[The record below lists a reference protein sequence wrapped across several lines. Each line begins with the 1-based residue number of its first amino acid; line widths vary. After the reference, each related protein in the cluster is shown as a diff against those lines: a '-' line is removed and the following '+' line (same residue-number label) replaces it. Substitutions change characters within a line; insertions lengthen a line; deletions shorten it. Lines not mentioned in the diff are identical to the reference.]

1 MAKRIKARADN
12 LRRRLALE
20 AARIVEEQGIE
31 DYRLA
36 KRKAA
41 ERLGV
46 GDQAA
51 LPKNSEIEA
60 ALGERQRLFAGES
73 HTLWLRRLRDI
84 ARRTMR
90 LLAEFE
96 PRLVGPVLSGTA
108 TRHSNVLLHV
118 FADAPEA
125 VAIRLMECEI
135 PYQPCERRLR
145 MNAERVVRLPG
156 YRFLAGDVTVVTT
169 VFPPHGVRQAPMSPV
184 DGRPMRRAALA
195 ELDRL
200 LAE

>member
-1 MAKRIKARADN
+1 MKKRANGRVEN

-20 AARIVEEQGIE
+20 AARIIEEHGVE
-31 DYRLA
+31 DFRLA

-41 ERLGV
+41 ERFGV

-60 ALGERQRLFAGES
+60 ALGERQRLFAGEA
-73 HTLWLRRLRDI
+73 HARWLHRLRTV
-84 ARRTMR
+84 AHKTMS

-108 TRHSNVLLHV
+108 TRHSQVLLHV
-118 FADAPEA
+118 FAEAPESIA
-125 VAIRLMECEI
+125 LRLMEHEI
-135 PYQPCERRLR
+135 PYRTCERRLR
-145 MNAERVVRLPG
+145 MNTDRVVRLPG
-156 YRFLAGDVTVVTT
+156 YRFIAGEITVETT

-184 DGRPMRRAALA
+184 DGRPMRRAPLS
-195 ELDRL
+195 ELERL
-200 LAE
+200 LP

>member
-1 MAKRIKARADN
+1 MKKRGNGRAEN

-20 AARIVEEQGIE
+20 AARIVEEQGVE

-46 GDQAA
+46 GDHAA
-51 LPKNSEIEA
+51 LPKNSEIED

-73 HTLWLRRLRDI
+73 HAVWLHRLRTV
-84 ARRTMR
+84 ARRAMR

-125 VAIRLMECEI
+125 VALRLMEHEI
-135 PYQPCERRLR
+135 PYRTCERRLR
-145 MNAERVVRLPG
+145 MNAERVLRLPG
-156 YRFLAGDVTVVTT
+156 YRFIAGDVTVETT
-169 VFPPHGVRQAPMSPV
+169 VFPPQGMRQAPMSPV
-184 DGRPMRRAALA
+184 DGRPMRRAPLS
-195 ELDRL
+195 ELERL
-200 LAE
+200 LIE